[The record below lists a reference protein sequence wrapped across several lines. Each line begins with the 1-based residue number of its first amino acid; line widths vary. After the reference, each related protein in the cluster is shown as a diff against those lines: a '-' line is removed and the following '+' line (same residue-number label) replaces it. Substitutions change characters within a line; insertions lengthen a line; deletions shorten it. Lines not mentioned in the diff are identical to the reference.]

1 MEEKINLDHKYVP
14 SDEVV
19 AREIEGELV
28 LVPLTS
34 GIGDLEEELFSLNAT
49 GKAIFNKLD
58 GRKSLRVV
66 IEELSRDFEAEPA
79 EIEEDVRGLM
89 EELLKRRIVV
99 DASKR

>member
-1 MEEKINLDHKYVP
+1 MEERINLDHKYVP

-34 GIGDLEEELFSLNAT
+34 GIGDLEEELYSLNAT

-58 GRKSLRVV
+58 GQRSLRVV
-66 IEELSRDFEAEPA
+66 IEELSRDFEANPA